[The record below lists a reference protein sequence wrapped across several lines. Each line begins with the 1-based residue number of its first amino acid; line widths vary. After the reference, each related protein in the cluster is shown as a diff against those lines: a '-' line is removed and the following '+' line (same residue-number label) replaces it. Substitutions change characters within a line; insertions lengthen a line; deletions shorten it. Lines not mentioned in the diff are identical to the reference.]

1 MALNTQLSNTA
12 VDTEGDALAV
22 LFNNG
27 YLRIYDGSQPSS
39 ANTAISTQIMLA
51 ELTFNTPAFGSSSGG
66 ILTANAINSA
76 IAIYTGTATWF
87 RAFKSDGTTA
97 IVDGS
102 VDTSAANLIL
112 GTTSITVGLTV
123 SVTSFTH
130 TIAKS
135 YTGI

>member
-1 MALNTQLSNTA
+1 MALNTQLSNLA
-12 VDTEGDALAV
+12 VNTEGDALSV

-27 YLRIYDGSQPSS
+27 YLRVYDGSQPSS
-39 ANTAISTQIMLA
+39 ADTAITTQNMLV
-51 ELTFNTPAFGSSSGG
+51 ELTFNSPAFGAASGG

-76 IAIYTGTATWF
+76 VAVYTGTATWF
-87 RAFKSDGTTA
+87 RAFKSDGTSA

-102 VDTSAANLIL
+102 VDTASANLVL

-135 YTGI
+135 YPGI

>member
-1 MALNTQLSNTA
+1 MTLNTQLSNIA
-12 VDTEGDALAV
+12 VDTEGDALAA

-39 ANTAISTQIMLA
+39 ADTAISTQNLLV
-51 ELTFNTPAFGSSSGG
+51 ELQFSNPAFGSTSGG
-66 ILTANAINSA
+66 ILTANAITPA
-76 IAIYTGTATWF
+76 VATQTGTATWF
-87 RAFKSDGTTA
+87 RTVKSDGTTV

-102 VDTSAANLIL
+102 VGTASANLIL
-112 GTTSITVGLTV
+112 GTTSITTGLTV

-135 YTGI
+135 YAGI